1 MFSRIGFC
9 VLFLYCEV
17 WNFGEF
23 LWFMIFLNYFKWVVF
38 FDFGFLV
45 VVFFSYYNG
54 VFCENW
60 REVLNLLRSFYSCFI
75 YFFLNYNLVYV
86 MCIGFYSGFIYLF
99 WIVLNLV
106 LYIINISII
115 MIFFIIY
122 CYINVE
128 GY

>member
-1 MFSRIGFC
+1 MFSRIRLC
-9 VLFLYCEV
+9 ILFLYCEV

-54 VFCENW
+54 VFYENLKGSI
-60 REVLNLLRSFYSCFI
+60 EFVEKFYSCFI

-86 MCIGFYSGFIYLF
+86 VCIGFYSGFIYLF
-99 WIVLNLV
+99 WIVLILV

>member
-1 MFSRIGFC
+1 MFSRIRLC
-9 VLFLYCEV
+9 ILFLYCEV

-54 VFCENW
+54 VFYENLKGSI
-60 REVLNLLRSFYSCFI
+60 EFVEKFYSCFI

-115 MIFFIIY
+115 MIFL
-122 CYINVE
+122 
-128 GY
+128 

>member
-1 MFSRIGFC
+1 MFSRIRFC
-9 VLFLYCEV
+9 ILFLYCEV

-54 VFCENW
+54 VFYENLKGSI
-60 REVLNLLRSFYSCFI
+60 EFVEKFYSCFI